1 MQLKKNSSHYVIV
14 ISSYMALVGN
24 LITLLGC
31 IILILGLVGLFDMQ
45 KLSFGLSSG
54 IRVIGTFAIGGCLMS
69 AIGYGVKDF
78 MVDKTT
84 SGDIDV

>member
-1 MQLKKNSSHYVIV
+1 MQLKKNNSHYVAV
-14 ISSYMALVGN
+14 ISSYVALAGN

-31 IILILGLVGLFDMQ
+31 VMLILGMVGLFDMQ
-45 KLSFGLSSG
+45 KFSFGLSSG
-54 IRVIGTFAIGGCLMS
+54 IRVIGTFAIGGCLLS
-69 AIGYGVKDF
+69 AIGYGVQDF

>member
-1 MQLKKNSSHYVIV
+1 MRLKKNSSHYVTV
-14 ISSYMALVGN
+14 ISSYVALAGN

-31 IILILGLVGLFDMQ
+31 AVLILGMVGLFDMQ

-54 IRVIGTFAIGGCLMS
+54 IRVIGTFAIGGCLLS
-69 AIGYGVKDF
+69 AIGYGVQDF